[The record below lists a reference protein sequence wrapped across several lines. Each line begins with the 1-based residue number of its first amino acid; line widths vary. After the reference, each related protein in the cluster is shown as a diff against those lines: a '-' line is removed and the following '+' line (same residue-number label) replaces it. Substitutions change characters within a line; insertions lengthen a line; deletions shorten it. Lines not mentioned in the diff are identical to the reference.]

1 MPFLASAL
9 TFDTLLAAIPF
20 VLLLLAALA
29 TALHGGGTE
38 GPTLP
43 RLFEGFLPPR
53 LTGSGDP
60 LATVEGLL
68 GNVAQFGRQVTLVAV
83 PAFLWFSTRAFAS
96 ARTALNDIFDVSL
109 RPRRHR
115 HFLLGF
121 LLNKLRDL
129 GMVVATIALFL
140 ASTAISAGLVIA
152 QAWGEE
158 ALPQFRFWVGTLGRL
173 LGQGLAFGFIIAL
186 FLLVYRFGSTRRM
199 RWRSAFVASVFAGVA
214 FEVARRLYAFYITN
228 VAAWNQATADA
239 SFGAIVLFGLWVYY
253 SAFVFL
259 LGGVVAETW
268 ELRRLQRTQRAVV

>member
-20 VLLLLAALA
+20 VLLLLAALSA
-29 TALHGGGTE
+29 ALQGGAPNGAD
-38 GPTLP
+38 LP
-43 RLFEGFLPPR
+43 RLLGDFMPPGGGAGGQLQSFEEI
-53 LTGSGDP
+53 
-60 LATVEGLL
+60 LAG
-68 GNVAQFGRQVTLVAV
+68 VARFGRQVTLVAA

-109 RPRRHR
+109 RPVRR

-140 ASTAISAGLVIA
+140 ASTAISAGLVVA

-158 ALPQFRFWVGTLGRL
+158 ALPQFRFWVSTLGRL

-199 RWRSAFVASVFAGVA
+199 RWRSAFVASLFAGVA
-214 FEVARRLYAFYITN
+214 FEIARRLYAFYITN
-228 VAAWNQATADA
+228 VAAWNQAAADA
-239 SFGAIVLFGLWVYY
+239 TFGAIVLFGLWIYY

-268 ELRRLQRTQRAVV
+268 ELRRLQYRQRAVV